1 MRFVFKQL
9 VKQLVYNKVFVVL
22 LFILAML
29 TSLSF
34 YFVMFSVDGNIS
46 ALSKLSGLNE
56 SQLLLRDALNSNTTL
71 AYAFFTALIILT
83 VFVFIMFF
91 YRFFRSNKRQIG
103 CIKSL
108 GFRDNALCSCFVI
121 FTAILS
127 VIGTL
132 SGLLGGYFLSDV
144 LMDAYEKTYSVTG
157 LVKGLS
163 VQNLVVGLMISTAV
177 FCAASFFCYS
187 FVGGKE
193 PGVLIT
199 GISNQTRFTAGLKAA
214 NKISS
219 LIPVKNKFPLRIA
232 LRKPFVLLLIIVAV
246 MSFNIFIILGRS
258 LHISS
263 QKVFNSQIIGH
274 NYEYDTSYTE
284 YKTDLLPEKV
294 AIAYL
299 DCPAKLFTGSF
310 DIEHTVIGL
319 YDLNDVYELQNSN
332 GSLLSMLEAGTVYIN
347 PGLNEIYGVN
357 IGDDLI
363 VEINGDEYIFTVV
376 DIAANAKSTG
386 LYINAN
392 ELSEILEIPV
402 GAYNGVLSMETMPG
416 GITITRTQQID
427 RLDRDAV
434 SNEISAV
441 INQVSGVIVG
451 IILILLA
458 LYLSFQDNTSDILIL
473 HMMGFRI
480 NAIRKM
486 LIDIYLP
493 IIWVAFLITL
503 APSIYFAKWYQ
514 KSLSISI
521 NDYMPFGTSIFV
533 ILFAFLLLSM
543 IYWLVQV
550 MFGHGLKR
558 VIAKEE
564 ISEFIYAE

>member
-46 ALSKLSGLNE
+46 ALSRLSGLNE

-163 VQNLVVGLMISTAV
+163 VQSLVVGLMISTAV

-310 DIEHTVIGL
+310 DIEQTVIGL

-402 GAYNGVLSMETMPG
+402 GAYNGVLSMETVPG
-416 GITITRTQQID
+416 GITITRAQQID

-434 SNEISAV
+434 SNEISAL

-493 IIWVAFLITL
+493 IIWTAFLITL
-503 APSIYFAKWYQ
+503 VPSIYFAKWYQ

>member
-9 VKQLVYNKVFVVL
+9 VKQLIYNKVFVVL

-34 YFVMFSVDGNIS
+34 YFVMFSVDDNIS
-46 ALSKLSGLNE
+46 ALSRLSDLNE

-71 AYAFFTALIILT
+71 AYAFFTVLIILT

-357 IGDDLI
+357 IGDELI
-363 VEINGDEYIFTVV
+363 IEINGDEYIFTVV

-402 GAYNGVLSMETMPG
+402 GTYNGVLSTETMPG
-416 GITITRTQQID
+416 GITITRAQQID

-493 IIWVAFLITL
+493 IIWAAFLITL
-503 APSIYFAKWYQ
+503 VPSIYFAKWYQ

>member
-83 VFVFIMFF
+83 VFIFIMFF

-310 DIEHTVIGL
+310 DIEQTVIGL
-319 YDLNDVYELQNSN
+319 YDLNDVYELQKSN

-402 GAYNGVLSMETMPG
+402 GAYNGVLSMETVPG
-416 GITITRTQQID
+416 GITITRAQQID

-434 SNEISAV
+434 SNEISAL

-493 IIWVAFLITL
+493 IIWTAFLITL
-503 APSIYFAKWYQ
+503 VPSIYFAKWYQ

-533 ILFAFLLLSM
+533 ILYAFLLLSM

>member
-163 VQNLVVGLMISTAV
+163 VQSLVVGLMISTAV

-310 DIEHTVIGL
+310 DIEQTVIGL

-402 GAYNGVLSMETMPG
+402 GAYNGVLSMETVPG
-416 GITITRTQQID
+416 GITITRAQQID

-434 SNEISAV
+434 SNEISAL

-493 IIWVAFLITL
+493 IIWTAFLITL
-503 APSIYFAKWYQ
+503 VPSIYFAKWYQ

-533 ILFAFLLLSM
+533 ILYAFLLLSM

>member
-46 ALSKLSGLNE
+46 ALSRLSGLNE

-163 VQNLVVGLMISTAV
+163 VQSLVVGLMISTAV

-310 DIEHTVIGL
+310 DIEQTVIGL

-402 GAYNGVLSMETMPG
+402 GAYNGVLSMETVPG
-416 GITITRTQQID
+416 GITITRAQQID

-434 SNEISAV
+434 SNEISAL

-493 IIWVAFLITL
+493 IIWTAFLITL
-503 APSIYFAKWYQ
+503 VPSIYFAKWYQ

-533 ILFAFLLLSM
+533 ILYAFLLLSM

>member
-9 VKQLVYNKVFVVL
+9 VKQLVYNKVFVML

-46 ALSKLSGLNE
+46 ALSRLSDLNE

-163 VQNLVVGLMISTAV
+163 VQSLVVGLMISTAV

-310 DIEHTVIGL
+310 DIEQTVIGL

-493 IIWVAFLITL
+493 IIWAAFLITL
-503 APSIYFAKWYQ
+503 VPSIYFAKWYQ

>member
-46 ALSKLSGLNE
+46 ALSRLSGLNE

-108 GFRDNALCSCFVI
+108 GFRNNALCSCFVI

-132 SGLLGGYFLSDV
+132 SGLIGGYFLSDV

-163 VQNLVVGLMISTAV
+163 MQSLVVGLMISTAV

-357 IGDDLI
+357 IGDELI
-363 VEINGDEYIFTVV
+363 IEINGDEYIFTVV

-392 ELSEILEIPV
+392 ELSEILEISV

-493 IIWVAFLITL
+493 IIWAAFLITL
-503 APSIYFAKWYQ
+503 VPSIYFAKWYQ